1 MQNKISADLLVQ
13 HGFLIVCAIA
23 FVVFAVTT
31 EHFFEA
37 ENFLNILHTM
47 SPLAITASGLA
58 LVVISGRLDIS
69 IGSTAFLS
77 CAIGAL
83 MMKNQGL
90 DPVLAAI
97 LVLAC
102 GAALG
107 AVNGF
112 IVTVLKVNSLIA
124 TLGTMIAYRG
134 ISLSLTDALLVQ
146 LPEPIRVLGNA
157 RLGPIQADIVI
168 MLAVLVAIH
177 VLHARTAF
185 GRQLVAIGND
195 IATARKVGLPVDRA
209 GFLSFVLAG
218 TLASV
223 GGILTTVQ
231 NGAVSPWLGSGLEFT
246 ALAVVVVGGISLLG
260 GRGTILFSIIPG
272 AFIFEMIRNGLT
284 NLGANP
290 YAYRLV
296 GGAVIFAA
304 MYADALKSGRLSLK
318 RGTSA

>member
-1 MQNKISADLLVQ
+1 MRIKSNVDVLIQ
-13 HGFLIVCAIA
+13 HGFLIVFALA
-23 FVVFAVTT
+23 FIFFAVVTG
-31 EHFFEA
+31 HFFEV
-37 ENFLNILHTM
+37 ENLLNILHTM
-47 SPLAITASGLA
+47 SPLAISACGLA
-58 LVVISGRLDIS
+58 LVVVSGKLDIS

-77 CAIGAL
+77 CATGAL
-83 MMKNQGL
+83 LMQNDGL
-90 DPVLAAI
+90 NPILAAI

-112 IVTVLKVNSLIA
+112 VVTVLKVNSLIA

-134 ISLSLTDALLVQ
+134 IALALTDALLVQ

-157 RLGPIQADIVI
+157 RIGPIPTDIFI
-168 MLAVLVAIH
+168 MLAVVGCVH
-177 VLHARTAF
+177 VLHSRTAF
-185 GRQLVAIGND
+185 GRQLVAMGND
-195 IATARKVGLPVDRA
+195 VAIARKVGLPVDRTT
-209 GFLSFVLAG
+209 FLSFVLAG
-218 TLASV
+218 TLAAA
-223 GGILTTVQ
+223 GGIMTTLQ

-260 GRGTILFSIIPG
+260 GRGSILMGILPG

-290 YAYRLV
+290 YSYRLV

-304 MYADALKSGRLSLK
+304 MYADALKSGRLLLK
-318 RGTSA
+318 RGSKA

>member
-1 MQNKISADLLVQ
+1 MNMKTNIDRLVD
-13 HGFLIVCAIA
+13 HGFLIVFAIA
-23 FVVFAVTT
+23 FMAFAVTT

-37 ENFLNILHTM
+37 ANLLNILHTM
-47 SPLAITASGLA
+47 SPLAISASGLA

-77 CAIGAL
+77 CATGAL
-83 MMKNQGL
+83 LMQNDGVH
-90 DPVLAAI
+90 PALAAI
-97 LVLAC
+97 LVLVC

-134 ISLSLTDALLVQ
+134 IALSLTDALLVQ
-146 LPEPIRVLGNA
+146 LSEPIRVLGNA
-157 RLGPIQADIVI
+157 RLGPIPTVI
-168 MLAVLVAIH
+168 FVMLAVLVAVH
-177 VLHARTAF
+177 VLHARTVF

-195 IATARKVGLPVDRA
+195 IATARKVGLPVDRT
-209 GFLSFVLAG
+209 GFVSFVLAG
-218 TLASV
+218 LLASA
-223 GGILTTVQ
+223 GGILTTLQ

-290 YAYRLV
+290 YSYRLV

-318 RGTSA
+318 RGTNP